1 MNFPNKWISRPKQW
15 YKWLSDLSI
24 IFHSLKITLYFKNC
38 KSRIIRQST
47 VHTWFTVTSR
57 EKIKAKS
64 PQFVQKR
71 TRLLWEEDKCG
82 QLMWHNFSLFFCN
95 FKTLSFIYLLSRFK
109 VLMENLCF
117 ENFLL
122 LHKFSIKYLEFNNRS
137 QLCKCWIIYSGKVQN
152 RWFLWFLCNSPMTRG
167 STIEFLIYGCRNAW
181 IVNYK
186 ISTKTLHKILSDNA
200 QTLNEFNLWYFL
212 IFS

>member
-1 MNFPNKWISRPKQW
+1 MRLRSGGGGKIKQRFTVFFV
-15 YKWLSDLSI
+15 LSSSASQLLKYLSI
-24 IFHSLKITLYFKNC
+24 ANC
-38 KSRIIRQST
+38 KSRIMST
-47 VHTWFTVTSR
+47 VHAWFTVTSG
-57 EKIKAKS
+57 EKIKVKS

-71 TRLLWEEDKCG
+71 TRRLWEEDKCG

-152 RWFLWFLCNSPMTRG
+152 RWFLWFLCNSPMTRA
-167 STIEFLIYGCRNAW
+167 STIEFLIYRCRNAW
-181 IVNYK
+181 ITTSQQK
-186 ISTKTLHKILSDNA
+186 LCIK
-200 QTLNEFNLWYFL
+200 F
-212 IFS
+212 